1 MLWLFPST
9 IRYLVETML
18 RPISTSSALQR
29 VHGLWSTR
37 AVGTARGFGKLG
49 PWAPLGPGGL
59 VRVGGGYV
67 FLGEHG
73 GSDTLYSD
81 QRRIAPP

>member
-1 MLWLFPST
+1 MLWLSPST

-37 AVGTARGFGKLG
+37 AVGTARGFGES
-49 PWAPLGPGGL
+49 
-59 VRVGGGYV
+59 GGGYV

>member
-1 MLWLFPST
+1 MLWLSPST

-37 AVGTARGFGKLG
+37 AVGTARGFGES
-49 PWAPLGPGGL
+49 
-59 VRVGGGYV
+59 GGGM
-67 FLGEHG
+67 FSWGSMG
-73 GSDTLYSD
+73 GVT
-81 QRRIAPP
+81 RFTPIKGA